1 MGVEIFL
8 FPYYEDLYISLPGK
22 GMMLLAQDQQ
32 LMTEMIDRFLDETR
46 PGESLMRLL
55 KATGPVDFLYLRR
68 VEAEDAP
75 QGEQDSNLPVMYAKG
90 GWLDGDDSSSVF
102 IYGEFVSA
110 DRAREAL
117 AEISQWPL
125 VQGYNTG
132 DDQPIQEIRQEGTA
146 IVAFGV
152 APNID
157 LEGWVLGN

>member
-1 MGVEIFL
+1 
-8 FPYYEDLYISLPGK
+8 
-22 GMMLLAQDQQ
+22 
-32 LMTEMIDRFLDETR
+32 
-46 PGESLMRLL
+46 
-55 KATGPVDFLYLRR
+55 
-68 VEAEDAP
+68 
-75 QGEQDSNLPVMYAKG
+75 MYAKG

-146 IVAFGV
+146 IVAWQGSHRTLTWRAGCWAISRPLRLV
-152 APNID
+152 AAG
-157 LEGWVLGN
+157 LQEFA